1 MRADGNW
8 PNQVDLEDDHLF
20 SDDQLKSEVCAVCDT
35 SFFACR
41 PNTVAGL
48 MIVGTW
54 CRLFSG
60 PTAQSYTARSRSATL
75 ATGLPSRT
83 LFTRN

>member
-54 CRLFSG
+54 C
-60 PTAQSYTARSRSATL
+60 
-75 ATGLPSRT
+75 
-83 LFTRN
+83 